1 MFWRSTPFTQNI
13 ELMFGDWAP
22 VLAKSQHVPH
32 FGQRLGSGLV
42 GIIVFQCSITCL
54 SCTFHSIN
62 LRVKTQC
69 FLRSWELNRWKPSR
83 CLNTVSKTF
92 KFPKTLLYVILA
104 QVRDIYPIKTLII
117 STHPFP
123 CKNLHWVGL
132 VTVDNALQTHH
143 ASQPSSTWGCQA
155 LSARLPGSLETWD
168 EWLVWPAIK
177 CGCES
182 NGVLIWKIYTS
193 IYTIYYQLWIRYCN
207 IYVWS
212 DVWPFISRRQG
223 NILRDKKIAIMA
235 NEFGIKFRGLTLM
248 LPMLIIK
255 MG

>member
-1 MFWRSTPFTQNI
+1 
-13 ELMFGDWAP
+13 MFGDWAP

-132 VTVDNALQTHH
+132 VTVDNALQRITL
-143 ASQPSSTWGCQA
+143 
-155 LSARLPGSLETWD
+155 LSHLRLEAAKLFQHDFLDPWRPGT
-168 EWLVWPAIK
+168 
-177 CGCES
+177 
-182 NGVLIWKIYTS
+182 NGW
-193 IYTIYYQLWIRYCN
+193 
-207 IYVWS
+207 
-212 DVWPFISRRQG
+212 
-223 NILRDKKIAIMA
+223 
-235 NEFGIKFRGLTLM
+235 FG
-248 LPMLIIK
+248 PQ
-255 MG
+255 